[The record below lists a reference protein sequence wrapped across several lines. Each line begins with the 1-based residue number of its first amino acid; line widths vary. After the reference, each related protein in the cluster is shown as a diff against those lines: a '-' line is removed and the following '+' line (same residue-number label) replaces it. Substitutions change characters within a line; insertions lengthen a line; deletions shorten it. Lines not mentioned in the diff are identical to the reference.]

1 MKPGA
6 VIGLAAVMNGA
17 VEAAGICDGTIGKN
31 KLSIV
36 INSIIGNSVIRVLII
51 YTIFSTSLQIHSGKK
66 RGAGSLII

>member
-36 INSIIGNSVIRVLII
+36 INSIIGETVINSV
-51 YTIFSTSLQIHSGKK
+51 
-66 RGAGSLII
+66 